1 MHKEEGWEGEMGTK
15 AGSWLCGNSKQKC
28 GVSSFFSSSTCQR
41 LSMPCAGCW
50 AHQQAVWLDQTKIWG
65 LFSLLK
71 KKKKKSPILL
81 RYKCYT
87 CHLHVMLSQENS
99 LGNGDVNGTSM
110 KLIFPVFQINQRKE
124 RKVDLVFTAELYNTE
139 VSCHDSWSVPVN
151 NSYEFF
157 FKVRTLTYSD
167 LEVCCCFFFLLCFLF
182 VLKNWR
188 PELGR
193 VTSWLYTGMLLKT
206 VHTVMVLSFLCHCG
220 GCFTPPLAP
229 CAPP

>member
-1 MHKEEGWEGEMGTK
+1 MALWE
-15 AGSWLCGNSKQKC
+15 
-28 GVSSFFSSSTCQR
+28 
-41 LSMPCAGCW
+41 
-50 AHQQAVWLDQTKIWG
+50 QQAEVWSEFLLFFLNLSAPLHALCWVLGSSASSVAWSDQN
-65 LFSLLK
+65 LRSFLLVKKK

-157 FKVRTLTYSD
+157 
-167 LEVCCCFFFLLCFLF
+167 
-182 VLKNWR
+182 LKW
-188 PELGR
+188 EL
-193 VTSWLYTGMLLKT
+193 
-206 VHTVMVLSFLCHCG
+206 
-220 GCFTPPLAP
+220 
-229 CAPP
+229 